1 MARVLV
7 LGVAIVASLVMAATA
22 APGAFVLKNEEVGCF
37 TDPGDIPGAPGF
49 ELPKG
54 TFVITPSGHL
64 TLTCHGH
71 LPAGFTVSETMF
83 IPLPCT
89 LGPPFT
95 NAGGHIIVTRSGEVN
110 AVCHASAG

>member
-1 MARVLV
+1 MARVLF
-7 LGVAIVASLVMAATA
+7 LGVVIIASLVMPATA
-22 APGAFVLKNEEVGCF
+22 TPGAFVLKNEEVACF

-54 TFVITPSGHL
+54 TLVITPSGHL
-64 TLTCHGH
+64 TLTCHGE
-71 LPAGFTVSETMF
+71 LPAGFSVSETMF

-95 NAGGHIIVTRSGEVN
+95 QASGHIIVTKSGQVN
-110 AVCHASAG
+110 AVCHAAVR